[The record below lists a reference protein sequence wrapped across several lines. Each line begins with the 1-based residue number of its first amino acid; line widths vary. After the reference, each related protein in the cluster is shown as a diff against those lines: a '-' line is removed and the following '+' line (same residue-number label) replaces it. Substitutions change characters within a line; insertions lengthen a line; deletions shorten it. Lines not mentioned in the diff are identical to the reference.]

1 MFLFVTLAYVCLSYL
16 PCSHCI
22 QKTCMYII
30 YMFMYIIFTYT
41 VFIVAY
47 SHSGLSNGL
56 FIQSFLVK
64 ISWFPSYSLQYYFP
78 CILVHPFCS
87 RLFPFYY
94 YLVVFTDGLSFDSSP
109 RYIPIVF
116 PYHSHLSHGKTTTT
130 TTTTTG
136 PRFFTAFR
144 RSSAAKN
151 ISGRSTVGRGPRIS
165 EYTVIPS
172 GHHGTIIGIQ
182 WDYNGML
189 MVLDR
194 RKTNEILL

>member
-1 MFLFVTLAYVCLSYL
+1 MCFCLLLWLTYAYHISLV
-16 PCSHCI
+16 PI
-22 QKTCMYII
+22 VFKKRVYIYVYI

-94 YLVVFTDGLSFDSSP
+94 YLVVFTDGLSLTHHHDIFRLYS
-109 RYIPIVF
+109 RTIPIF
-116 PYHSHLSHGKTTTT
+116 PTGKQQQQQQ
-130 TTTTTG
+130 
-136 PRFFTAFR
+136 
-144 RSSAAKN
+144 
-151 ISGRSTVGRGPRIS
+151 GRGFSRLFVGRP
-165 EYTVIPS
+165 P
-172 GHHGTIIGIQ
+172 Q
-182 WDYNGML
+182 
-189 MVLDR
+189 
-194 RKTNEILL
+194 KTSAGGAPWEEGRGFLNIL

>member
-1 MFLFVTLAYVCLSYL
+1 
-16 PCSHCI
+16 
-22 QKTCMYII
+22 
-30 YMFMYIIFTYT
+30 MYIIFTYT

-94 YLVVFTDGLSFDSSP
+94 YLVVFTDGLSLTHHHDIFRLYS
-109 RYIPIVF
+109 RTIPIF
-116 PYHSHLSHGKTTTT
+116 PTGKQQQQQQ
-130 TTTTTG
+130 G
-136 PRFFTAFR
+136 RGFSRLFVGRPPQ
-144 RSSAAKN
+144 KN

-189 MVLDR
+189 MVLDG
-194 RKTNEILL
+194 RKMNEILL